1 MTECYLGLG
10 SNLRSPQ
17 RQLRQA
23 LLALRT
29 LPRSAIVA
37 QSSIYSSVPCGIQS
51 QPIYCNMVVK
61 IHTSLPPLHLLT
73 YCQRIENKFLRI
85 RKKHW
90 GARTLDIDLL
100 LFGSRSMNHH
110 QLSIPHPHMLT
121 RDFVL
126 LPLLEIS
133 PTAVLP
139 NGEAIMSFLD
149 DCRSHV
155 ITKAPSRLN
164 DGLLGLNLN

>member
-10 SNLRSPQ
+10 SNLRSPE

-23 LLALRT
+23 LIALRT
-29 LPRSAIVA
+29 IPRATIVA
-37 QSSIYSSVPCGIQS
+37 QSSIYSSMPCGTQS
-51 QPIYCNMVVK
+51 QPLYCNMVIKVE
-61 IHTSLPPLHLLT
+61 TTLPALRLLAH
-73 YCQRIENKFLRI
+73 CQTIEDKFLRL

-100 LFGSRSMNHH
+100 LFGNRTMNHH
-110 QLSIPHPHMLT
+110 KLSIPHPYMLT

-126 LPLLEIS
+126 VPLLEIS

-139 NGEAIMSFLD
+139 NGKPIMAFLD
-149 DCRSHV
+149 QCKSHV
-155 ITKAPSRLN
+155 IAQ
-164 DGLLGLNLN
+164 